1 MSFKCKH
8 ACGPIAV
15 KPHPYYRD
23 RRVQNSDRMTVDY
36 CRTLE
41 SCCRDSTVQ
50 LTVIQEIKQRYVAT
64 DYYMNDVSITKF
76 DQIIQCKHFIHLRES

>member
-8 ACGPIAV
+8 ACRPIAV
-15 KPHPYYRD
+15 KPHTYYRD
-23 RRVQNSDRMTVDY
+23 RRANSDSDRMLITVAHWN
-36 CRTLE
+36 RFAVIG
-41 SCCRDSTVQ
+41 TVQ

-76 DQIIQCKHFIHLRES
+76 DQIIQCKHFIHFRES